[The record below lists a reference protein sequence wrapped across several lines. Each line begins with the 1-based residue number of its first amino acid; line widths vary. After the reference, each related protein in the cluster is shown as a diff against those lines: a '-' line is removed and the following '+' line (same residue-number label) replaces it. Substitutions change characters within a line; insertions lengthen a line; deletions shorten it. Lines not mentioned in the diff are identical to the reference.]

1 MDGVTDHVLE
11 IPDFEKNLK
20 VHSQPIV
27 SES

>member
-11 IPDFEKNLK
+11 IPVFEKNLK
-20 VHSQPIV
+20 VQTQPIV